1 MESARP
7 GDVKPDDDSG
17 VGNAR
22 ASEPCTSTLRA
33 GDLLCGRF
41 RVVRFIARGGMGELY
56 EAEDLELGEAVAVK
70 TIRPEIAGD
79 DRVNQ
84 RFRREV
90 QLARKVTHPQICRI
104 FDLFHHVLSPGASGG
119 PRSVVFVTMELLT
132 GETLA
137 ARLKRDGRMTP
148 EQALPIV
155 VQMAAALSAAHDAG
169 IVHRDFKSNNV
180 MLLGEPGADARPRV
194 VVTDFGLAHKLGNPE
209 GTVTNSGELLG
220 TPDYMA
226 PEQIEGTAVTPATDV
241 YALGIVMYEM
251 VTGVRPF
258 AADTPLASVMKRMSG
273 PTPRRPREL
282 VAGLP
287 PGWDA
292 AIMRC
297 LSRQPRDRFAD
308 ATAVV
313 NALGEPAKPAKPSA
327 LSRGAWLPVAAA
339 LVVVAAAAVVGWR
352 QWTARVSPAESSAG
366 VASNRVA
373 PRPAIAVLGFR
384 NLTGRND
391 TAWLAVALSEMLT
404 TELAVGEQLRTI
416 SGENISRVKADLELS
431 DEDSYGAE
439 TLSSIRQ
446 NLDTDFVVLGSYVIL
461 GEGDAATLRMDIR
474 VQDSIKGETLLVASE
489 SGRSADL
496 FDVVARGGS
505 RLRERLGVRA
515 APEEAAAVRATLSA
529 SPEAARLYA
538 EGLISLR
545 RYDYLEARDL
555 LERSIAADGSFPL
568 SHAALAQAWSGLGY
582 DERELNASR
591 RAFELSAGLPRADRL
606 QVEGTYR
613 VASKEWPEAIAIWQ
627 SLATFFPD
635 DVEYVLRLANA
646 QTASGAA
653 KAGMATVEGFRT
665 RFPEVN
671 DPRLALAEA
680 SAAETLSD
688 FKRMQ
693 AAAAAAAAAADVQR
707 AHQLVALARIREGA
721 ALLRMGE
728 ADKAVALFE
737 DGRRLYTTAGDRAGV
752 ARALNNLA
760 SALSDGPQTARVKG
774 LYQEG
779 LEMARAVGDQDLVA
793 RLLNNLAVQER
804 RAGNLDTALRM
815 NQESLS
821 IRRELG
827 DRTNAAISLNNI
839 GNLLLDM
846 GDPQAASEHYQQ
858 SAAMS
863 REIGDRRSEARALHN
878 AGFALVE
885 EGELARA
892 RASIEDGLKLRRS
905 IDDPASV
912 ATSLFGL
919 GWVASLQGDF
929 TVARRSLN
937 ESLEMEQRLDLRS
950 AMANAVSAL
959 GELALHEG
967 NLADAR
973 RLHDQSLKIHAELGE
988 KGRAADSS
996 LALAVLAL
1004 EEGNGLEAEKLARE
1018 AAMVFAEQKVR
1029 DNEAGAR
1036 ATLALALQAQNR
1048 GSDAAREMAQARQ
1061 LAKDQKSTL
1070 VRMDVAIAGARVDA
1084 ARDPS
1089 AALKALESIRAEAV
1103 RRGIPKYEF
1112 QARRAIAEIESR
1124 RTPAAGAKLA
1134 EALQRD
1140 AKTRGYGLYARAPR
1154 F

>member
-1 MESARP
+1 MESASPR
-7 GDVKPDDDSG
+7 DVKLDEESG
-17 VGNAR
+17 TGNAR
-22 ASEPCTSTLRA
+22 APESPTSTLRA
-33 GDLLCGRF
+33 GDLLCDRF
-41 RVVRFIARGGMGELY
+41 RVIRFIARGGMGELY
-56 EAEDLELGEAVAVK
+56 EAEDLELGERIAVK

-104 FDLFHHVLSPGASGG
+104 FDLFQHVPPPGASEG
-119 PRSVVFVTMELLT
+119 PRSAVFVTMELLK

-137 ARLKRDGRMTP
+137 ARLKREGRMTV
-148 EQALPIV
+148 EQAFPIV
-155 VQMAAALSAAHDAG
+155 AQMAAALSAAHEAG

-180 MLLGEPGADARPRV
+180 MLLDEPDSYSRPRV

-209 GTVTNSGELLG
+209 GTMTNSGELLG

-258 AADTPLASVMKRMSG
+258 AADTPFASVMKRMSG
-273 PTPRRPREL
+273 PTPARPREL
-282 VAGLP
+282 VRDLP
-287 PGWDA
+287 WDWDA
-292 AIMRC
+292 TIMRC
-297 LSRQPRDRFAD
+297 LSRRPDERFAS

-313 NALGEPAKPAKPSA
+313 DALGERQQPVGGRA
-327 LSRGAWLPVAAA
+327 LSRRALLAVAAVLA
-339 LVVVAAAAVVGWR
+339 VIPAVAIGWR
-352 QWTARVSPAESSAG
+352 AWTVSGGAPAESAAG
-366 VASNRVA
+366 TAANRVT

-384 NLTGRND
+384 NLTGRSD
-391 TAWLAVALSEMLT
+391 TAWLAVALSEMLS

-416 SGENISRVKADLELS
+416 SGENISRVKADLELA
-431 DEDSYGAE
+431 DADSYGAE
-439 TLSSIRQ
+439 TLSSIRS
-446 NLDTDFVVLGSYVIL
+446 NLGTDFVVLGSYVIL
-461 GEGDAATLRMDIR
+461 GDGEGATLRVDIR
-474 VQDSIKGETLLVASE
+474 VQDSIKGEMLLVVSE

-496 FDVVARGGS
+496 FDVIARGGS

-515 APEEAAAVRATLSA
+515 APEAAASVRATLSA

-538 EGLISLR
+538 EGLIRLR
-545 RYDYLEARDL
+545 RYDYLGARDL
-555 LERSIAADGSFPL
+555 LEQSIAADGSFPL
-568 SHAALAQAWSGLGY
+568 SHAALAQVWSGLGY

-591 RAFELSAGLPRADRL
+591 RAFELSGKLPRADRL

-646 QTASGAA
+646 QIASGAA
-653 KAGMATVEGFRT
+653 RAGMTTIDGFRK
-665 RFPEVN
+665 RFSEVN
-671 DPRLALAEA
+671 DPRLSLAEA

-693 AAAAAAAAAADVQR
+693 TASAAAAVAADAQR
-707 AHQLVALARIREGA
+707 AHQLVAPARIREGA
-721 ALLRMGE
+721 ALLRMGQ

-737 DGRRLYTTAGDRAGV
+737 DARRLYDAAGDRAGG

-760 SALSDGPQTARVKG
+760 SALLDGPDTARVKA

-779 LEMARAVGDQDLVA
+779 LEIARAVGEQDLVA
-793 RLLNNLAVQER
+793 RFLNNLAIQER
-804 RAGNLDTALRM
+804 RAGNLETALRM

-821 IRRELG
+821 IRREVG

-846 GDPQAASEHYQQ
+846 GDPLAASEHYQQ

-885 EGELARA
+885 QGEFVRA
-892 RASIEDGLKLRRS
+892 RASIEDGLKLRRG

-912 ATSLFGL
+912 ATSLYGL
-919 GWVASLQGDF
+919 GWVASLQGDLAI
-929 TVARRSLN
+929 ARQSLN

-950 AMANAVSAL
+950 AMANAISAL
-959 GELALHEG
+959 GDLALHEG
-967 NLADAR
+967 DLAGAR
-973 RLHDQSLKIHAELGE
+973 RFHDQALTIHTELGE
-988 KGRAADSS
+988 KGRAADSR
-996 LALAVLAL
+996 LALAVVAL
-1004 EEGNGLEAEKLARE
+1004 EEGKSAEAETLARD
-1018 AAMVFAEQKVR
+1018 AALVFVEQKVE
-1029 DNEAGAR
+1029 DNEATAH
-1036 ATLALALQAQNR
+1036 ATLALALAARDR
-1048 GSDAAREMAQARQ
+1048 GAEAAREIARARQ

-1070 VRMDVAIAGARVDA
+1070 VRMDVALAGARVDA

-1089 AALKALESIRAEAV
+1089 GAVKTLESIRAEAV
-1103 RRGIPKYEF
+1103 RRGVPNYEF
-1112 QARRAIAEIESR
+1112 LARRAIAEIEGR
-1124 RTPAAGAKLA
+1124 RTPSAGATLA
-1134 EALQRD
+1134 AALRQD
-1140 AKTRGYGLYARAPR
+1140 AKARGYGLYARTP
-1154 F
+1154 